1 MKLHFL
7 DPLYAQPGPVA
18 SVYLDTSRDLDEP
31 DRAIALRWRRLR
43 DSLLAHDAD
52 QATVD
57 AIEGTVGSDR
67 AITGRHGQAIFAAHG
82 RIVLAECVPEPP
94 YPDSARY
101 GIVPDALPLALQHAP
116 DIPYAAVAIHRV
128 HAAGA
133 GGGAEELEVD
143 WEAGRWQISRVAPTP
158 AHGPARRIPVHD
170 WPTAAER
177 LLAELMHS
185 VESEGTEVIV
195 LSGDPWAANVL
206 KRSAPRKLAD
216 RFTRLKN
223 GDDHRRG
230 SGRAL
235 LETELDR
242 LFADRLPDG
251 DLRRLDAFRARRTRH
266 RDDTEGI
273 AATVAALQRG
283 QAQALVLTLS
293 SLPERH
299 LWVGAAPTDLALT
312 GEDLSAFGVDYYW
325 EEPVGPALLRAA
337 VGTQAELIAV
347 PLEEPPLRDGLGV
360 LPRYPTG

>member
-18 SVYLDTSRDLDEP
+18 SVFLDTSRDLDEP
-31 DRAIALRWRRLR
+31 DRALDLRWRHLR

-57 AIEGTVGSDR
+57 AIEGAVGSDR
-67 AITGRHGQAIFAAHG
+67 AIAGRHGQAIFAAHG

-94 YPDSARY
+94 SRDSARY

-116 DIPYAAVAIHRV
+116 DIPYAVVAIRRV
-128 HAAGA
+128 HVPDA
-133 GGGAEELEVD
+133 GGDEELEVD
-143 WEAGRWQISRVAPTP
+143 WEAGRWPMSSVAP
-158 AHGPARRIPVHD
+158 ARAYGPTRRIPLDD

-177 LLAELMHS
+177 LLAELRDS
-185 VESEGTEVIV
+185 VETEGTEVIV
-195 LSGDPWAANVL
+195 VSGDPWAANVL

-223 GDDHRRG
+223 GDDHRQAT
-230 SGRAL
+230 GRAL
-235 LETELDR
+235 LEAELDQ

-273 AATVAALQRG
+273 AATVEALQRG
-283 QAQALVLTLS
+283 QAQALVLTPS
-293 SLPERH
+293 GLPERH

-337 VGTQAELIAV
+337 AGTQAELIAV
-347 PLEEPPLRDGLGV
+347 PPEEPPLRDGLGV
-360 LPRYPTG
+360 LPRYPAG